1 MPADEVSRNIRGFLN
16 EPNRLYRRVRGADG
30 VLRLSKNAR
39 AYHPGQGVYRSSY
52 KNARRLAVTE
62 VNNAYRKADSDR
74 WQQLDF
80 VIGVRVQLSNNHTYR
95 DHKGRLR
102 TLVDICD
109 DLKGDYPKDF
119 VFTSWHPHCRCI
131 ATPILK
137 SRTEM
142 KADRERILRGEE
154 PTPSPNEI
162 KEMPANFK
170 QWGRNN
176 GSRIEDALERG
187 RVPYFLQDNTRLVDK
202 GCGTNLELPL
212 LKKDTERIMAK
223 AREVGDEVQAIAER
237 VAGRYGATCT
247 PINYKS
253 EKSIMRKVM
262 TERDSYP
269 AFSVSSLKDTARTT
283 IIAERKDIDNIINE
297 LSKEPYVKL
306 FQLDTGKSAVKRQTA
321 DKYMGYTGTIVNLKM
336 PNRLLAEVQVNTP
349 KMIYAK
355 EPREIA
361 EQLIGKEKWLEIRHQ
376 TGLEGD
382 LGHKL
387 YERMRV
393 LANGSDEHQKL
404 VRQSIEYYAHFQD

>member
-16 EPNRLYRRVRGADG
+16 EPNKLFRRVRGADG

-39 AYHPGQGVYRSSY
+39 AYHPEQGVYRSSY

-170 QWGRNN
+170 QWERNN

-187 RVPYFLQDNTRLVDK
+187 RVPYFLRDNTRLVDK

-253 EKSIMRKVM
+253 EQSIMRKVLS
-262 TERDSYP
+262 TRDKRASFGVP
-269 AFSVSSLKDTARTT
+269 DLKDTARTT
-283 IIAERKDIDNIINE
+283 IIVDRRRIESVIDE
-297 LSKEPYVKL
+297 LSKEPAVRL
-306 FQLDTGKSAVKRQTA
+306 FHRDMGVSAVKRQTA
-321 DKYMGYTGTIVNLKM
+321 DRYMGYTGTIVNLKM
-336 PNRLLAEVQVNTP
+336 PNGLLAEVEVNTP

-361 EQLIGKEKWLEIRHQ
+361 EQLMGKEKWLEIRRE
-376 TGLEGD
+376 TGLEGG

-387 YERMRV
+387 YEEARV
-393 LANGSDEHQKL
+393 LKKGDPRRIILQRKSE
-404 VRQSIEYYAHFQD
+404 EYYKHFQD

>member
-1 MPADEVSRNIRGFLN
+1 MPADEVSRNIREFLN
-16 EPNRLYRRVRGADG
+16 EPKKLFRRVRGADG

-95 DHKGRLR
+95 DHKGRIR

-137 SRTEM
+137 SREEM
-142 KADRERILRGEE
+142 KEDRERILRGEE

-176 GSRIEDALERG
+176 GSRMPWSVGE
-187 RVPYFLQDNTRLVDK
+187 
-202 GCGTNLELPL
+202 C
-212 LKKDTERIMAK
+212 RI
-223 AREVGDEVQAIAER
+223 
-237 VAGRYGATCT
+237 
-247 PINYKS
+247 
-253 EKSIMRKVM
+253 
-262 TERDSYP
+262 SYE
-269 AFSVSSLKDTARTT
+269 
-283 IIAERKDIDNIINE
+283 II
-297 LSKEPYVKL
+297 
-306 FQLDTGKSAVKRQTA
+306 QG
-321 DKYMGYTGTIVNLKM
+321 
-336 PNRLLAEVQVNTP
+336 
-349 KMIYAK
+349 
-355 EPREIA
+355 
-361 EQLIGKEKWLEIRHQ
+361 
-376 TGLEGD
+376 
-382 LGHKL
+382 
-387 YERMRV
+387 
-393 LANGSDEHQKL
+393 
-404 VRQSIEYYAHFQD
+404 